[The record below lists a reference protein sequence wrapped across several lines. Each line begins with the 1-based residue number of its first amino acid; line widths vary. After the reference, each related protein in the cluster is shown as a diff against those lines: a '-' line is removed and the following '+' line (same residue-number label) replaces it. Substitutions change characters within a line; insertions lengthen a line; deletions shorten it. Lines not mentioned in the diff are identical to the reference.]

1 MKMQNFVTNNKI
13 LSHLGVTYLGNNIGY
28 HIGHFLSQ
36 GDPIARII
44 KGYSFG
50 LGTSIACN
58 LSLYYYY
65 THHIKPADD
74 MDDNISTT
82 SAAPDPSS
90 LENMLEN
97 ETINAYIEYYNP

>member
-1 MKMQNFVTNNKI
+1 MQNFVTNNKI
-13 LSHLGVTYLGNNIGY
+13 LSHLGVTYIGNNIGY

-58 LSLYYYY
+58 LGLYYYY
-65 THHIKPADD
+65 THHIKSAD
-74 MDDNISTT
+74 MNDNISVVPDV
-82 SAAPDPSS
+82 APNLST

>member
-1 MKMQNFVTNNKI
+1 MQNFVTNNKI
-13 LSHLGVTYLGNNIGY
+13 LSHLGVTYIGNNIGY

-58 LSLYYYY
+58 LGLYYYY
-65 THHIKPADD
+65 THHIKPA
-74 MDDNISTT
+74 TT
-82 SAAPDPSS
+82 DVAPNLSS